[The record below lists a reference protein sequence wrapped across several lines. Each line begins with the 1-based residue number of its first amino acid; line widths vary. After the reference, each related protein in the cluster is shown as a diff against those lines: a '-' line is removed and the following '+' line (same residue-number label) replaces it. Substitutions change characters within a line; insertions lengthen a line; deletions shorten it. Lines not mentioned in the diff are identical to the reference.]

1 MTQEISMK
9 IIFPSCV
16 LNCQFHMYV
25 NLSACTT
32 VISGWVVVV
41 SSFRDG
47 LCVCARCVHMC
58 EHIKCSPVFL
68 GVSSWGRRLQTV
80 VSPFLL
86 VWFSS
91 SILSPPIY
99 IFCFVT
105 YIPADLWCLVG
116 FDFSPPSLAMLQEFF
131 FSLVFLLLFTRSVVR
146 TLCYPHEPQHTRLPC
161 PSLSPGVCSNFC
173 PLNWWC
179 HPTISSSTALF
190 FCLRFFPAS
199 GCFPVSWLFIS
210 GGQSIKGSASVLPV
224 NIQGWLPLGLTGLV
238 SFNC

>member
-47 LCVCARCVHMC
+47 LCVCAQCAHMC
-58 EHIKCSPVFL
+58 EHIKCSPAFL
-68 GVSSWGRRLQTV
+68 GVSSWGRRLQTA

-86 VWFSS
+86 VWFSP

-99 IFCFVT
+99 VSALSLTFLQT
-105 YIPADLWCLVG
+105 YDVWLVLISLLLPWLCYRS
-116 FDFSPPSLAMLQEFF
+116 FFSPWFSCCCCSLAQ
-131 FSLVFLLLFTRSVVR
+131 SWR

-161 PSLSPGVCSNFC
+161 PSPTPGAGSNSCALSR
-173 PLNWWC
+173 WC
-179 HPTISSSTALF
+179 HQTI
-190 FCLRFFPAS
+190 
-199 GCFPVSWLFIS
+199 
-210 GGQSIKGSASVLPV
+210 
-224 NIQGWLPLGLTGLV
+224 
-238 SFNC
+238 

>member
-47 LCVCARCVHMC
+47 LCVCARCAHMC

-99 IFCFVT
+99 VSALSLTFLQT
-105 YIPADLWCLVG
+105 YDVWLVLISLLLPWLCYRS
-116 FDFSPPSLAMLQEFF
+116 FFSPWFSCCCSLAQ
-131 FSLVFLLLFTRSVVR
+131 SCGLFATPMNRSI
-146 TLCYPHEPQHTRLPC
+146 
-161 PSLSPGVCSNFC
+161 PG
-173 PLNWWC
+173 
-179 HPTISSSTALF
+179 
-190 FCLRFFPAS
+190 
-199 GCFPVSWLFIS
+199 FPVHHQLPELAQTHVHWVGDAIKPSHPLLPPSPALNLSQCQDLF
-210 GGQSIKGSASVLPV
+210 
-224 NIQGWLPLGLTGLV
+224 
-238 SFNC
+238 